1 MGMGRYQWYLWSLC
15 GCGYL
20 VDLMWAQAFGLVL
33 SPMQQELGFGADQTG
48 TLSTAFSVGLTA
60 GALIWGVLVDV
71 IGRRWAFN
79 LTVLISSV
87 FGLCIGAPSSFNA
100 ILVLTALTGIGVGG
114 NIPIDTTITLEF
126 TPASKRYLLPL
137 LSVFQPLGV
146 VICSIMAYGFIPT
159 YSCSPNFSEG
169 DLALPSCN
177 AVRSGEACCTKESNM
192 GWRYLLFTLGAV
204 TLFVFFLRYVI
215 FDFQESPK
223 FLLYRGKDEDAV
235 KVLHNVAKF
244 NGRACALTLE
254 KLEALER
261 DFDANSEEPV
271 LAAGPNRLSNTWME
285 KVKLEGG
292 RFKLLFSDAQM
303 TRLTILV
310 WLTYIC
316 DYSGFTVAGK
326 SSRDL
331 GRNEPY

>member
-1 MGMGRYQWYLWSLC
+1 
-15 GCGYL
+15 
-20 VDLMWAQAFGLVL
+20 
-33 SPMQQELGFGADQTG
+33 
-48 TLSTAFSVGLTA
+48 
-60 GALIWGVLVDV
+60 
-71 IGRRWAFN
+71 
-79 LTVLISSV
+79 
-87 FGLCIGAPSSFNA
+87 
-100 ILVLTALTGIGVGG
+100 
-114 NIPIDTTITLEF
+114 
-126 TPASKRYLLPL
+126 
-137 LSVFQPLGV
+137 
-146 VICSIMAYGFIPT
+146 
-159 YSCSPNFSEG
+159 
-169 DLALPSCN
+169 
-177 AVRSGEACCTKESNM
+177 M

-261 DFDANSEEPV
+261 DFDANSDEPV
-271 LAAGPNRLSNTWME
+271 PAAGPNQLSHTWME
-285 KVKLEGG
+285 KLKLEGG
-292 RFKLLFSDAQM
+292 RFQLLFSDAQM

-326 SSRDL
+326 SRRNL
-331 GRNEPY
+331 GRNEPH